1 MAISQVSQG
10 VFVVSPNEVA
20 TLTGTAGS
28 EYLSVFT
35 KERGKQWELAQKQAL
50 MKEEAGA
57 KRYAAEM
64 ELYRARVLSTEKRR
78 AELEQMKLDVAAGRL
93 KAKDAAAIAAMRE
106 AGDRQRVLAD
116 WEAKKAEGLVLSGG
130 GGSESRGTGGGGGRG
145 GAAAV
150 PGGAAKLSP
159 EEQFEIGGAIKAGA
173 GDIGV
178 TAAAFKDLRD
188 TGALVSTTMEDTD
201 LQNVALIDNLTDNLT
216 SNTKDAAAARA
227 DVMDALTAAGY
238 GDIVDSAIRL
248 EMQRAEE
255 AGGGGGGGTRESRS
269 WREGARR
276 VEKRPGLGQVPDVPN
291 VTPPTVADE
300 KLLIEDINKQ
310 LQALSAGP
318 APTYQVGDFI
328 TDARGIMAGR
338 FGPTLPSPAYQ
349 QRNVLDVVL
358 RDRALGGKLLEEY
371 RKQLPPQAP
380 AAAPTAAPTAPAGA
394 VPVSVP
400 VTPVSA
406 PVPAQRVPETGV
418 GLPSRRTPTRQEMLE
433 QNIMP
438 QEQVSVPGMYETMED
453 YKAAQASRAAL
464 AEAIANTPMV
474 GPGREPGVPAGF
486 PPTPQFPAPQA
497 AALPPIEVS
506 GPKLSAQRMAELS
519 ALGVKPEA
527 VLPRAPAAAAPSAV
541 GAAPKE
547 AAALDLRGR
556 PLAGVSPGQQE
567 QDMQRFERQ
576 AAGAAKAE
584 EVRTAVKGGLEG
596 TVMGVGP
603 KAEAVKTG
611 KGPAFYLSERYT
623 AALALKDKPEKL
635 KRLTASGPG
644 KVAYELFKANKATN
658 APFNKTWEQ
667 ITLTFAGKPDDMK
680 AAHEVAIALNET
692 KNIPE

>member
-35 KERGKQWELAQKQAL
+35 KERAKQWELAQKQAL

-106 AGDRQRVLAD
+106 AGDRQRQLAD
-116 WEAKKAEGLVLSGG
+116 WEAKKAETMALP
-130 GGSESRGTGGGGGRG
+130 GGSTTTRTGGGGGG
-145 GAAAV
+145 GGRATT
-150 PGGAAKLSP
+150 PGGAARLSP
-159 EEQFEIGGAIKAGA
+159 EEQMEIGGAVSSGA
-173 GDIGV
+173 GDVAV
-178 TAAAFKDLRD
+178 TAEDYKGRRE
-188 TGALVSTTMEDTD
+188 TGALVSTTQEDTD
-201 LQNVALIDNLTDNLT
+201 LQNVALIDNLTAQRT
-216 SNTKDAAAARA
+216 SSTKDAATARA
-227 DVMDALTAAGY
+227 EVMDELVAAGH
-238 GDIVDSAIRL
+238 GDIVDSA
-248 EMQRAEE
+248 MNVE
-255 AGGGGGGGTRESRS
+255 APPTTTGGGGAPSTTTTTRAGSRQ
-269 WREGARR
+269 
-276 VEKRPGLGQVPDVPN
+276 VQKRPDLGTIPDVPN
-291 VTPPTVADE
+291 VPPPTVADE
-300 KLLIEDINKQ
+300 KTLIEDINKQ

-318 APTYQVGDFI
+318 APTYQAGDFI

-400 VTPVSA
+400 VTPVEA
-406 PVPAQRVPETGV
+406 PVPSLRVPETGV

-464 AEAIANTPMV
+464 AEAIANTQMV

-506 GPKLSAQRMAELS
+506 GAKLSAQRMAELS

-527 VLPRAPAAAAPSAV
+527 VLPRAPAAAPSSA

-584 EVRTAVKGGLEG
+584 DVRTAAKAGAEG
-596 TVMGVGP
+596 TIMGVGP